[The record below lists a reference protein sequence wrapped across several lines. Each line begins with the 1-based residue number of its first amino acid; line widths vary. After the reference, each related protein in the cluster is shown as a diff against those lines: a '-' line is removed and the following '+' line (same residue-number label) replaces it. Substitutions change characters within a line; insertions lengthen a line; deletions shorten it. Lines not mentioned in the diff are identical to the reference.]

1 MSRAYSSDLR
11 QRIVDAITQ
20 GETRRAAAA
29 AFKVSPATAVRL
41 KQRAD
46 RTGSV
51 EPSRRGRPS
60 GGGKL
65 APYQDAIIAKV
76 EAQSDITM
84 PDLATWLEE
93 HHGVKV
99 DPSNLSKLLCRAG
112 FTFKKN
118 AAGIGTRTRRRA
130 PGTQRV
136 ARTSPTRYPTE
147 PRTSR
152 LRGRDVGQD

>member
-1 MSRAYSSDLR
+1 MAGGLAMSRAYSSDLR

-65 APYQDAIIAKV
+65 GPYQDAIIAKV
-76 EAQSDITM
+76 EAQPDVTM

-93 HHGVKV
+93 YLGVKA

-112 FTFKKN
+112 FTYKKN
-118 AAGIGTRTRRRA
+118 ATGIGTRTRRRA
-130 PGTQRV
+130 PG
-136 ARTSPTRYPTE
+136 AR
-147 PRTSR
+147 
-152 LRGRDVGQD
+152 

>member
-1 MSRAYSSDLR
+1 MAGGLAMSRAYSSDLR

-29 AFKVSPATAVRL
+29 TFKVSPATAVRL

-65 APYQDAIIAKV
+65 GPYQDAIIAKV
-76 EAQSDITM
+76 EAQPDVTM

-93 HHGVKV
+93 HHGVKA
-99 DPSNLSKLLCRAG
+99 DPSNLSKLLCRTG
-112 FTFKKN
+112 FTFKN
-118 AAGIGTRTRRRA
+118 VWPTPLARGFYDLLISLR
-130 PGTQRV
+130 QRI
-136 ARTSPTRYPTE
+136 RSHE
-147 PRTSR
+147 
-152 LRGRDVGQD
+152 

>member
-1 MSRAYSSDLR
+1 MSRAYSLDLR
-11 QRIVDAITQ
+11 HRIVDAISQ
-20 GETRRAAAA
+20 GKSRRAAAA

-41 KQRAD
+41 KQRSD

-65 APYQDAIIAKV
+65 GPYRDGIIAKV
-76 EAQSDITM
+76 EAQPDITM

-93 HHGVKV
+93 HHGVKA

-112 FTFKKN
+112 FTYKKN
-118 AAGIGTRTRRRA
+118 ADGIGTRTRRRA
-130 PGTQRV
+130 PGTR
-136 ARTSPTRYPTE
+136 
-147 PRTSR
+147 
-152 LRGRDVGQD
+152 

>member
-20 GETRRAAAA
+20 GQTRRAAAA

-60 GGGKL
+60 GSGKL
-65 APYQDAIIAKV
+65 GPVRDAIIAKV
-76 EAQSDITM
+76 EAQPDITM
-84 PDLATWLEE
+84 PDLAAWLVE
-93 HHGVKV
+93 HHGVKA

-112 FTFKKN
+112 FSFKKN
-118 AAGIGTRTRRRA
+118 TAGIGTRTRRCA
-130 PGTQRV
+130 PG
-136 ARTSPTRYPTE
+136 AR
-147 PRTSR
+147 
-152 LRGRDVGQD
+152 

>member
-20 GETRRAAAA
+20 GETRGTAAA

-41 KQRAD
+41 KQWAD
-46 RTGSV
+46 RKGSV

-60 GGGKL
+60 GGKMG
-65 APYQDAIIAKV
+65 PFQDAIIAKFEV
-76 EAQSDITM
+76 QPDITM

-93 HHGVKV
+93 HHGVKA

-112 FTFKKN
+112 FTFKKTLL
-118 AAGIGTRTRRRA
+118 ASERERADVRRECYA
-130 PGTQRV
+130 
-136 ARTSPTRYPTE
+136 TE

-152 LRGRDVGQD
+152 HRG